1 VTSPWHKWSLN
12 GGASDA
18 ATTAGEVNSA
28 LLSLL
33 ESDLSKNTKPVV
45 FVVRHEPAFPQPD
58 AAPPHRLRHE
68 EDSLDAFPANRDAFW
83 DTLVAYGVIAHFC
96 GHTHNY
102 NIVRMDGVW
111 QIDAGHARGMADT
124 GAPSTFIRIS
134 VWKVGGVTY
143 ETYRQNLSTQAYR
156 IADLGNL

>member
-68 EDSLDAFPANRDAFW
+68 EDSLDAFQANRDAFW

-111 QIDAGHARGMADT
+111 QIDAGH
-124 GAPSTFIRIS
+124 RIS
-134 VWKVGGVTY
+134 VWKAGGVTY